1 MPKVILTLLIFCAMN
16 ASSQTLKLAE
26 IDTANYFSF
35 WEGKWE
41 GTWPEGDKMGKAIN
55 ELTWIT
61 GGKVLQE
68 NFQVIEGQSKG
79 FIGTSISVYRPQL
92 SQWRQAWADNQGG
105 YFDFEGSFDGDNRIF
120 QTQPVKGNTVVS
132 RMIFTDITKDS
143 FTWNWEGSQDGGKT
157 WNLNWQIKY
166 VRVE

>member
-1 MPKVILTLLIFCAMN
+1 MN
-16 ASSQTLKLAE
+16 ASSQSFKLTE
-26 IDTANYFSF
+26 IDTVNYFDF
-35 WEGKWE
+35 WEGDWE
-41 GTWPEGDKMGKAIN
+41 GKWPEGDKMGKATN

-79 FIGTSISVYRPQL
+79 FIGTSISVYRPQQD
-92 SQWRQAWADNQGG
+92 QWKQAWADNQGG

-120 QTQPVKGNTVVS
+120 QTQIVEQNGNAVVS
-132 RMIFTDITKDS
+132 RMVFKDITKNS
-143 FTWNWEGSQDGGKT
+143 FTWDWEGSQDGGKT
-157 WNLNWQIKY
+157 WTLNWQIKY